1 MLKIRR
7 VQFFCTAVLLCLSIL
22 ANAQWNRSPEEMLAS
37 TIANLEE
44 NQTVQSL
51 SQAVRTLQSNIEVSE
66 SVQSWVDA
74 LVSEA
79 TQEWNA
85 GNTAEARRRLVQAI
99 AVQRELPW
107 DEKAEFAGSLLIE
120 TNKIVDPS
128 VTFYGQV
135 TQSYPATYT
144 ESDVLTLHLSLLS
157 QDGPRDLGTIEV
169 SPRDLT
175 EAPWGF
181 SAQLDGVADGPYR
194 LVAEV
199 SDGGSLIRRLV
210 TNIVTV
216 KDMEA
221 KLAEV
226 EERLAKLNGF
236 ESAKATVLYPFDY
249 ARVIN
254 TGGRELVL
262 RGFVEGGFNL
272 TYDFSEEIENSL
284 DLLEQLEAGNDP
296 LFRAKGV
303 THRHY
308 AFTEAGEIMP
318 YITYVPSQY
327 DGTKSL
333 PLVVALHGAGNDEN
347 TFILNRGPAMQ
358 EQAEKHGFIIVSPL
372 GYRERGGWGRSMG
385 PGPAAP
391 RAAGLP
397 MRMGMNRS
405 ARMSEL
411 SEKDAMNVTELVA
424 EEYNVDRSRIYLF
437 GNSMGG
443 SGTWHLGSKYADVW
457 AAIAPCGSPSLGE
470 SFFPIEQLKDM
481 PIIYTQGDQDN
492 VERARTM
499 ISWAKEHGLDI
510 PYYEVENGTHVMA
523 PLDGLA
529 KIFDFLAKQQKQ

>member
-1 MLKIRR
+1 MLKPRR
-7 VQFFCTAVLLCLSIL
+7 VLFVCTVLLCLS
-22 ANAQWNRSPEEMLAS
+22 MLAIAQEARLPEIAAR
-37 TIANLEE
+37 TIANLEQ

-51 SQAVRTLQSNIEVSE
+51 SRAVRILQSNIEVSE

-79 TQEWNA
+79 TQLRDA
-85 GNTAEARRRLVQAI
+85 GNTVEARRRLVQAI

-128 VTFYGQV
+128 VTLYGQV
-135 TQSYPATYT
+135 VQSYPATYT
-144 ESDVLTLHLSLLS
+144 ASDVLKLHLSLLS
-157 QDGPRDLGTIEV
+157 QGATRDLGTIEV

-181 SAQLDGVADGPYR
+181 SAHLDGVADGPYR
-194 LVAEV
+194 LVAGV

-210 TNIVTV
+210 TNIVIV
-216 KDMEA
+216 QDMEA
-221 KLAEV
+221 KRAEV
-226 EERLAKLNGF
+226 EERLARLDGF
-236 ESAKATVLYPFDY
+236 ESAKATVRYPFDY

-254 TGGRELVL
+254 TGGRELIL

-272 TYDFSEEIENSL
+272 RYDFSEGIENSL
-284 DLLEQLEAGNDP
+284 DLLEELEAGNDP

-308 AFTEAGEIMP
+308 EFTEAGEIMP
-318 YITYVPSQY
+318 YITFVPSQY
-327 DGTKSL
+327 DGTTAL

-358 EQAEKHGFIIVSPL
+358 EQAEKHGFIVVSPL
-372 GYRERGGWGRSMG
+372 GYRERGGWGRVRSDR
-385 PGPAAP
+385 PS
-391 RAAGLP
+391 
-397 MRMGMNRS
+397 RM
-405 ARMSEL
+405 AEL

-424 EEYNVDRSRIYLF
+424 EEYGVDRSRIYLF

-470 SFFPIEQLKDM
+470 SFFPIEQLRDM

-510 PYYEVENGTHVMA
+510 PYHEVEDGTHVMA

-529 KIFDFLAKQQKQ
+529 TIFDFLAKHQKQ